1 MPDSHSSKHTR
12 TFQKLFVV
20 RPPAWMEMVGEPV
33 LLTTRMPMMAVCN
46 SSIEWSVD
54 EESGRRPLGNGSET
68 LSRH

>member
-1 MPDSHSSKHTR
+1 MPDSLTQFKTHTH
-12 TFQKLFVV
+12 LSEVVV
-20 RPPAWMEMVGEPV
+20 RPPAWRWLENQ

-54 EESGRRPLGNGSET
+54 EESGRRPLGNGSAT